1 MANKDTQ
8 RTSAES
14 YRDDR
19 KARLAQSAKKSQKKS
34 EKSKA
39 AAKIVKMV
47 VAIVLAVVVAG
58 GIVWKV
64 LDDTAA
70 IKKNTTVFSL
80 GDDIRVSEVEFTYYY
95 SQYLNNIYSYAQQ
108 YAMYGMNIGIDPTKS
123 PDEQNYGTDADGKE
137 MLLSDYLKNE
147 TISALQSYKILY
159 AEAIKAG
166 YKLTDDE
173 QKSIDDQV
181 EELRNTAAENK
192 YSLNAYLKA
201 SYGKG
206 INEKFLRKQLE
217 MQNIVSRYQS
227 DTSKKLTD
235 SYSAADIKAVYD
247 KDHSTYN
254 AVDAR
259 TLSFAI
265 ETLTAKDGET
275 SEQLAARQK
284 AAAAKVKAEAEAALK
299 ACTSEKAFL
308 EQAKKKN
315 SSTENYD
322 AESATALNEAAK
334 STITS
339 YVSED
344 AAKWAFDS
352 ARKAGDVKLFE
363 VGSDGNVTSYVIL
376 YINKG
381 SYAPMAS
388 NVRHILIS
396 FTDNASSSSEA
407 TDEQKKA
414 AKASADKIY
423 KEWQSGAKTEDSF
436 AALAKEKSKD
446 TGSAAD
452 GGLISGIT
460 SSANYVESFRNWA
473 TDSSRKVGDTGI
485 VAGMTVFQHGRPRK
499 SDYRKFRIGIVESEY
514 GYHIMYYSG
523 SDYAW
528 KSAIRSAKASE
539 DFEKQL
545 NELEGSD
552 EYKLNKKDK
561 NIDKA
566 VKDFLKTFK
575 QKLAMNNSTKTKS

>member
-108 YAMYGMNIGIDPTKS
+108 YARYGMNIGIDPTKS

-147 TISALQSYKILY
+147 TISALQTYKIIY

-247 KDHSTYN
+247 KDHSAYN

-299 ACTSEKAFL
+299 SCTSEKAFL

-363 VGSDGNVTSYVIL
+363 VGSDGNVSSYVIL

-396 FTDNASSSSEA
+396 FTDNTSSSSEA

-473 TDSSRKVGDTGI
+473 IDSSRKVGDT
-485 VAGMTVFQHGRPRK
+485 
-499 SDYRKFRIGIVESEY
+499 GIVESEY

-545 NELEGSD
+545 DELEGSD

-575 QKLAMNNSTKTKS
+575 QRLAMSNSTAKKSSH

>member
-159 AEAIKAG
+159 AEALKAG

-201 SYGKG
+201 IYGKG

-247 KDHSTYN
+247 KDHSAYN

-275 SEQLAARQK
+275 SEQLATRQK

-315 SSTENYD
+315 NSTENYD

-381 SYAPMAS
+381 NYAPMAS

-485 VAGMTVFQHGRPRK
+485 V
-499 SDYRKFRIGIVESEY
+499 ESEY

-528 KSAIRSAKASE
+528 KSAIRSTKASE

-545 NELEGSD
+545 DELEGSD

>member
-147 TISALQSYKILY
+147 TISALQTYKIIY

-192 YSLNAYLKA
+192 NSLNAYLKA

-247 KDHSTYN
+247 KDHSAYN

-299 ACTSEKAFL
+299 SCTSEKAFL

-363 VGSDGNVTSYVIL
+363 VGSDGNVSSYVIL

-485 VAGMTVFQHGRPRK
+485 V
-499 SDYRKFRIGIVESEY
+499 ESEY

-545 NELEGSD
+545 DELEGSD

-575 QKLAMNNSTKTKS
+575 QRLAMNNSTKTKS

>member
-485 VAGMTVFQHGRPRK
+485 V
-499 SDYRKFRIGIVESEY
+499 ESTY
-514 GYHIMYYSG
+514 GYHVMYFSG
-523 SDYAW
+523 FGTNYRMKLVEDEQRGNVYTDWLTATTEN
-528 KSAIRSAKASE
+528 ASYE
-539 DFEKQL
+539 TVASGMRF
-545 NELEGSD
+545 
-552 EYKLNKKDK
+552 
-561 NIDKA
+561 
-566 VKDFLKTFK
+566 V
-575 QKLAMNNSTKTKS
+575 TK

>member
-58 GIVWKV
+58 GIVWKI
-64 LDDTAA
+64 LDDTAV
-70 IKKNTTVFSL
+70 IKKNTTVFSV

-108 YAMYGMNIGIDPTKS
+108 YAMYGMDFGIDSTKS
-123 PDEQNYGTDADGKE
+123 PDEQNYGTDADGKD
-137 MLLSDYLKNE
+137 MLLSDYIKDE

-159 AEAIKAG
+159 AEALKAG

-173 QKSIDDQV
+173 QKSIDDQI
-181 EELRNTAAENK
+181 EELRNTAAEDN

-206 INEKFLRKQLE
+206 VNEKFMRKQLE
-217 MQNIVSRYQS
+217 MQNIVTRYQN
-227 DTSKKLTD
+227 DTSTSLTN
-235 SYSAADIKAVYD
+235 SYSDADIKAVYD
-247 KDHSTYN
+247 ADPSAYN

-265 ETLTAKDGET
+265 ETLTAKDGE
-275 SEQLAARQK
+275 SDEQLATRQK

-308 EQAKKKN
+308 EQAQKKN
-315 SSTENYD
+315 SSTEDYD
-322 AESATALNEAAK
+322 AESATALTEAAK
-334 STITS
+334 STLTS

-352 ARKAGDVKLFE
+352 ARKSGDVKLFE

-376 YINKG
+376 YISKG
-381 SYAPMAS
+381 SYAPMAA

-396 FTDNASSSSEA
+396 FTDDTSSSSEA

-414 AKASADKIY
+414 AKASAEEIY
-423 KEWQSGAKTEDSF
+423 KQWQSGAKTEDSF

-460 SSANYVESFRNWA
+460 ANSNYVESFRNWA

-485 VAGMTVFQHGRPRK
+485 
-499 SDYRKFRIGIVESEY
+499 IESEY
-514 GYHIMYYSG
+514 GYHIMFYSG
-523 SDYAW
+523 KDYAW
-528 KSAIRSAKASE
+528 KSTIRSTKSSE
-539 DFEKQL
+539 DFEKKL
-545 NELEGSD
+545 TELEGSD
-552 EYKLNKKDK
+552 EYKLEKNDKKL
-561 NIDKA
+561 DKA
-566 VKDFLKTFK
+566 LKSYLKSFK
-575 QKLAMNNSTKTKS
+575 QRLAMSNSTANKSSY

>member
-123 PDEQNYGTDADGKE
+123 PDEQNYGTDADGNDV
-137 MLLSDYLKNE
+137 LLSDYIKDE

-159 AEAIKAG
+159 AEALKAG

-217 MQNIVSRYQS
+217 MQTIVTRYQS
-227 DTSKKLTD
+227 DTSTNLTN
-235 SYSAADIKAVYD
+235 SYSESDIKAVYD
-247 KDHSTYN
+247 ADPSAYN

-265 ETLTAKDGET
+265 ETLTAKDGE
-275 SEQLAARQK
+275 SDEQLATRQK

-315 SSTENYD
+315 SSTEDYD
-322 AESATALNEAAK
+322 AESATALTEAAK
-334 STITS
+334 STLIS

-352 ARKAGDVKLFE
+352 ARKSGDVKLFE

-381 SYAPMAS
+381 SYAPMAA

-396 FTDNASSSSEA
+396 FTDDTSSSSEA

-414 AKASADKIY
+414 AKASAEEIY
-423 KEWQSGAKTEDSF
+423 KQWQSGAKTEDSF

-460 SSANYVESFRNWA
+460 ANSNYVESFRNWA
-473 TDSSRKVGDTGI
+473 TDSSRKAGDTGI
-485 VAGMTVFQHGRPRK
+485 
-499 SDYRKFRIGIVESEY
+499 IESEY
-514 GYHIMYYSG
+514 GYHIMFYSG
-523 SDYAW
+523 KDYAW
-528 KSAIRSAKASE
+528 KSTIRSTKSSE
-539 DFEKQL
+539 DFEKKL
-545 NELEGSD
+545 TELEGSD
-552 EYKLNKKDK
+552 EYKLKKNDK
-561 NIDKA
+561 KIDKA
-566 VKDFLKTFK
+566 LKSYLKSFK
-575 QKLAMNNSTKTKS
+575 QRLAMSNSSK

>member
-147 TISALQSYKILY
+147 TISALQTYKIIY

-247 KDHSTYN
+247 KDHSAYN

-299 ACTSEKAFL
+299 SCTSEKAFL

-363 VGSDGNVTSYVIL
+363 VGSDGNVSSYVIL

-460 SSANYVESFRNWA
+460 SSANYVETFRNWA
-473 TDSSRKVGDTGI
+473 TDSSRKVGDT
-485 VAGMTVFQHGRPRK
+485 
-499 SDYRKFRIGIVESEY
+499 GIVESEY

-545 NELEGSD
+545 DELEGSD

-575 QKLAMNNSTKTKS
+575 QRLAMNNSTKTKS

>member
-1 MANKDTQ
+1 MEGSRRYGRYQEEYN
-8 RTSAES
+8 R
-14 YRDDR
+14 
-19 KARLAQSAKKSQKKS
+19 
-34 EKSKA
+34 
-39 AAKIVKMV
+39 
-47 VAIVLAVVVAG
+47 VLFG
-58 GIVWKV
+58 
-64 LDDTAA
+64 
-70 IKKNTTVFSL
+70 
-80 GDDIRVSEVEFTYYY
+80 RRYPVSEVEFTYYY

-108 YAMYGMNIGIDPTKS
+108 YATYGMDFGIDPTKS

-147 TISALQSYKILY
+147 TISALQTYKILY

-217 MQNIVSRYQS
+217 MQNIVLRYQS

-247 KDHSTYN
+247 KDHSAYN

-259 TLSFAI
+259 TLSFSV

-284 AAAAKVKAEAEAALK
+284 AAAAKVKKEAEKALS
-299 ACTSEKAFL
+299 ACTGEKAFL

-363 VGSDGNVTSYVIL
+363 VGSNGNVSSYVIL

-460 SSANYVESFRNWA
+460 SSADYVESFRNWA

-485 VAGMTVFQHGRPRK
+485 VK
-499 SDYRKFRIGIVESEY
+499 SKY

-528 KSAIRSAKASE
+528 KSAIRSAKAKE

-575 QKLAMNNSTKTKS
+575 QRLAMSNSTKTRS

>member
-1 MANKDTQ
+1 
-8 RTSAES
+8 
-14 YRDDR
+14 
-19 KARLAQSAKKSQKKS
+19 
-34 EKSKA
+34 
-39 AAKIVKMV
+39 
-47 VAIVLAVVVAG
+47 
-58 GIVWKV
+58 
-64 LDDTAA
+64 
-70 IKKNTTVFSL
+70 
-80 GDDIRVSEVEFTYYY
+80 
-95 SQYLNNIYSYAQQ
+95 
-108 YAMYGMNIGIDPTKS
+108 
-123 PDEQNYGTDADGKE
+123 

-147 TISALQSYKILY
+147 TISALQTYKILY

-227 DTSKKLTD
+227 DTAKKLTD

-247 KDHSTYN
+247 KDHSAYN

-363 VGSDGNVTSYVIL
+363 VGSDGNASSYVIL

-407 TDEQKKA
+407 TDEQKKV

-485 VAGMTVFQHGRPRK
+485 V
-499 SDYRKFRIGIVESEY
+499 ESEY

-528 KSAIRSAKASE
+528 KSAIRSTKASE

-545 NELEGSD
+545 DELEGSD

-575 QKLAMNNSTKTKS
+575 QRLAMSNSTAKKSSH

>member
-123 PDEQNYGTDADGKE
+123 PDEQNYGTDADGNDV
-137 MLLSDYLKNE
+137 LLSNYIKDE

-159 AEAIKAG
+159 AEALKAG

-217 MQNIVSRYQS
+217 MQTIVTRYQS
-227 DTSKKLTD
+227 DTSTNLTN
-235 SYSAADIKAVYD
+235 SYSDADIKAVYD
-247 KDHSTYN
+247 ADPSAYN

-265 ETLTAKDGET
+265 ETLTAKDGE
-275 SEQLAARQK
+275 SDEQLATRQK

-315 SSTENYD
+315 SSTEDYD
-322 AESATALNEAAK
+322 AESATALTEAAK
-334 STITS
+334 STLIS

-352 ARKAGDVKLFE
+352 ARKSGDVKLFE

-381 SYAPMAS
+381 SYAPMAA

-396 FTDNASSSSEA
+396 FTDDTSSSSEA

-414 AKASADKIY
+414 AKASAEEIY
-423 KEWQSGAKTEDSF
+423 KQWQSGAKTEDSF

-460 SSANYVESFRNWA
+460 ADSNYVESFRNWA
-473 TDSSRKVGDTGI
+473 TDSSRKAGDTGI
-485 VAGMTVFQHGRPRK
+485 
-499 SDYRKFRIGIVESEY
+499 IESEY
-514 GYHIMYYSG
+514 GYHIMFYSG
-523 SDYAW
+523 KDYAW
-528 KSAIRSAKASE
+528 KSTIRSTKSSE
-539 DFEKQL
+539 DFEKKL
-545 NELEGSD
+545 TELEGSD
-552 EYKLNKKDK
+552 EYKLKKNDK
-561 NIDKA
+561 KIDKA
-566 VKDFLKTFK
+566 LKSYLKSFK
-575 QKLAMNNSTKTKS
+575 QRLAMSNSSK

>member
-159 AEAIKAG
+159 AEALKAG

-247 KDHSTYN
+247 KDHSAYN

-284 AAAAKVKAEAEAALK
+284 AAAAKVKSEAEAALK
-299 ACTSEKAFL
+299 ACTGEKAFL

-485 VAGMTVFQHGRPRK
+485 V
-499 SDYRKFRIGIVESEY
+499 ESEY
-514 GYHIMYYSG
+514 GYHIMFYSG

-528 KSAIRSAKASE
+528 KSAIRSTKASE

-575 QKLAMNNSTKTKS
+575 QRLAMNNSTKTKS

>member
-39 AAKIVKMV
+39 AAKIAKMV

-123 PDEQNYGTDADGKE
+123 PDEQNYGTDADGNDV
-137 MLLSDYLKNE
+137 LLSDYIKDE

-159 AEAIKAG
+159 AEALKAG

-217 MQNIVSRYQS
+217 MQTIVTRYQS
-227 DTSKKLTD
+227 DTSTNLTN
-235 SYSAADIKAVYD
+235 SYSESDIKAVYD
-247 KDHSTYN
+247 ADPSAYN

-265 ETLTAKDGET
+265 ETLTAKDGE
-275 SEQLAARQK
+275 SDEQLATRQK

-315 SSTENYD
+315 SSTEDYD
-322 AESATALNEAAK
+322 AESATALTEAAK
-334 STITS
+334 STLIS

-352 ARKAGDVKLFE
+352 ARKSGDVKLFE
-363 VGSDGNVTSYVIL
+363 VGSDGNVSSYVIL

-381 SYAPMAS
+381 SYAPMAA

-396 FTDNASSSSEA
+396 FTDDTSSSSEA

-414 AKASADKIY
+414 AKASAEEIY
-423 KEWQSGAKTEDSF
+423 KQWQSGAKTEDSF

-460 SSANYVESFRNWA
+460 ANSNYVESFRNWA
-473 TDSSRKVGDTGI
+473 TDSSRKAGDTGI
-485 VAGMTVFQHGRPRK
+485 
-499 SDYRKFRIGIVESEY
+499 IESEY
-514 GYHIMYYSG
+514 GYHIMFYSG
-523 SDYAW
+523 KDYAW
-528 KSAIRSAKASE
+528 KSTIRSTKSSE
-539 DFEKQL
+539 DFEKKL
-545 NELEGSD
+545 TELEGSD
-552 EYKLNKKDK
+552 EYKLKKNDK
-561 NIDKA
+561 KIDKA
-566 VKDFLKTFK
+566 LKSYLKSFK
-575 QKLAMNNSTKTKS
+575 QRLAMSNSSK

>member
-108 YAMYGMNIGIDPTKS
+108 YAMYGMNIGIDSTKS

-147 TISALQSYKILY
+147 TISALQTYKILY

-247 KDHSTYN
+247 KDHSAYN

-363 VGSDGNVTSYVIL
+363 VGSDGNVSSYVIL

-485 VAGMTVFQHGRPRK
+485 V
-499 SDYRKFRIGIVESEY
+499 ESEY

-528 KSAIRSAKASE
+528 KSAIRSTKASE

-545 NELEGSD
+545 DELEGSD

-575 QKLAMNNSTKTKS
+575 QRLAMSNSTAKKSSH

>member
-147 TISALQSYKILY
+147 TISALQTYKILY

-247 KDHSTYN
+247 KDHSAYN

-275 SEQLAARQK
+275 SEQLATRQK

-363 VGSDGNVTSYVIL
+363 VGSDGNVSSYVIL

-381 SYAPMAS
+381 SYTPMAS

-485 VAGMTVFQHGRPRK
+485 V
-499 SDYRKFRIGIVESEY
+499 ESEY

-575 QKLAMNNSTKTKS
+575 QRLAMNNSTKTKS

>member
-147 TISALQSYKILY
+147 TISALQTYKILY

-247 KDHSTYN
+247 KDHSAYN

-259 TLSFAI
+259 TLSFSV

-284 AAAAKVKAEAEAALK
+284 AAAAKVKSEAEAALK

-363 VGSDGNVTSYVIL
+363 VGSNGNVSSYVIL

-485 VAGMTVFQHGRPRK
+485 V
-499 SDYRKFRIGIVESEY
+499 ESEY

-528 KSAIRSAKASE
+528 KSAIRSTKASE

-545 NELEGSD
+545 DELEGSD

-575 QKLAMNNSTKTKS
+575 QRLAMNNSTKTKS

>member
-80 GDDIRVSEVEFTYYY
+80 GNDIRVSEVEFTYYY

-147 TISALQSYKILY
+147 TISALQTYKILY

-217 MQNIVSRYQS
+217 MQNIVLRYQS
-227 DTSKKLTD
+227 DTSKKLID

-247 KDHSTYN
+247 KDYSAYN

-275 SEQLAARQK
+275 AEQLAARQK
-284 AAAAKVKAEAEAALK
+284 AAAAKVKSEAEAALK

-485 VAGMTVFQHGRPRK
+485 V
-499 SDYRKFRIGIVESEY
+499 ESEY

-545 NELEGSD
+545 DELEGSD

-575 QKLAMNNSTKTKS
+575 QRLAMSNSTAKKSSY

>member
-147 TISALQSYKILY
+147 TISALQTYKIIY

-247 KDHSTYN
+247 KDHSAYN

-284 AAAAKVKAEAEAALK
+284 GAAAKVKAEAEAALK
-299 ACTSEKAFL
+299 SCTSEKAFL

-363 VGSDGNVTSYVIL
+363 VGSDGNVSSYVIL

-485 VAGMTVFQHGRPRK
+485 V
-499 SDYRKFRIGIVESEY
+499 ESEY

-545 NELEGSD
+545 DELEGSD

-575 QKLAMNNSTKTKS
+575 QRLAMNNSTKTKS

>member
-147 TISALQSYKILY
+147 TISALQTYKILY

-247 KDHSTYN
+247 KDHSAYN

-363 VGSDGNVTSYVIL
+363 VGSDGNVSSYVIL

-485 VAGMTVFQHGRPRK
+485 V
-499 SDYRKFRIGIVESEY
+499 ESEY

-545 NELEGSD
+545 DKLEGSD

-575 QKLAMNNSTKTKS
+575 QRLAMNNSTKTKR

>member
-1 MANKDTQ
+1 MANKHTQ

-247 KDHSTYN
+247 KDHSAYN

-284 AAAAKVKAEAEAALK
+284 AAAAKVKTEAEAALK

-485 VAGMTVFQHGRPRK
+485 V
-499 SDYRKFRIGIVESEY
+499 ESEY

-575 QKLAMNNSTKTKS
+575 QRLAMSNSTAKKSSY

>member
-147 TISALQSYKILY
+147 TISALQTYKIIY

-247 KDHSTYN
+247 KDHSAYN

-265 ETLTAKDGET
+265 ETLTAKAGET

-299 ACTSEKAFL
+299 SCTSEKAFL

-363 VGSDGNVTSYVIL
+363 VGSDGNVSSYVIL

-388 NVRHILIS
+388 NVRLILIS

-485 VAGMTVFQHGRPRK
+485 V
-499 SDYRKFRIGIVESEY
+499 ESEY

-545 NELEGSD
+545 DELEGSD

-575 QKLAMNNSTKTKS
+575 QRLAMNNSTKTKS

>member
-80 GDDIRVSEVEFTYYY
+80 GNDIRVSEVEFTYYY

-147 TISALQSYKILY
+147 TISALQTYKILY

-227 DTSKKLTD
+227 DTSKKLID

-247 KDHSTYN
+247 KDYSAYN

-275 SEQLAARQK
+275 AEQLAARQK
-284 AAAAKVKAEAEAALK
+284 AAAAKVKSEAEAALK

-485 VAGMTVFQHGRPRK
+485 V
-499 SDYRKFRIGIVESEY
+499 ESEY

-545 NELEGSD
+545 DELEGSD

-575 QKLAMNNSTKTKS
+575 QRLAMSNSTAKKSSY

>member
-108 YAMYGMNIGIDPTKS
+108 YARYGMNIGIDPTKS

-147 TISALQSYKILY
+147 TISALQTYKILY

-201 SYGKG
+201 SYGNG

-227 DTSKKLTD
+227 DTAKKLTD

-247 KDHSTYN
+247 KDHSAYN

-363 VGSDGNVTSYVIL
+363 VGSDGNVSSYVIL

-485 VAGMTVFQHGRPRK
+485 V
-499 SDYRKFRIGIVESEY
+499 ESEY

-545 NELEGSD
+545 DKLEGSD

-575 QKLAMNNSTKTKS
+575 QRLAMSNSTAKKSSH

>member
-485 VAGMTVFQHGRPRK
+485 V
-499 SDYRKFRIGIVESEY
+499 ESEY
-514 GYHIMYYSG
+514 GYHIMYYSC

>member
-108 YAMYGMNIGIDPTKS
+108 YARYGMNIGIDPTKS

-147 TISALQSYKILY
+147 TISALQTYKILY

-247 KDHSTYN
+247 KDHSAYN

-363 VGSDGNVTSYVIL
+363 VGSDGNVSSYVIL

-473 TDSSRKVGDTGI
+473 TDSGRKVGDT
-485 VAGMTVFQHGRPRK
+485 
-499 SDYRKFRIGIVESEY
+499 GIVESEY

-528 KSAIRSAKASE
+528 KSAIRSTKASE

-575 QKLAMNNSTKTKS
+575 QRLAMSNSTAKKSSH

>member
-147 TISALQSYKILY
+147 TISALQTYKILY

-247 KDHSTYN
+247 KDHSAYN

-363 VGSDGNVTSYVIL
+363 VGSDGNVSSYVIL

-485 VAGMTVFQHGRPRK
+485 V
-499 SDYRKFRIGIVESEY
+499 ESEY

-566 VKDFLKTFK
+566 FKDFLKTFK
-575 QKLAMNNSTKTKS
+575 QRLAMNNSTKTKS

>member
-108 YAMYGMNIGIDPTKS
+108 YATYGMNIGIDPTKS

-147 TISALQSYKILY
+147 TISALQTYKILY

-247 KDHSTYN
+247 KDHSAYN

-299 ACTSEKAFL
+299 SCTSEKAFL

-363 VGSDGNVTSYVIL
+363 VGSDGNVSSYVIL

-485 VAGMTVFQHGRPRK
+485 V
-499 SDYRKFRIGIVESEY
+499 ESEY

-545 NELEGSD
+545 DELEGSD

-575 QKLAMNNSTKTKS
+575 QRLAMNNSTKTKS

>member
-39 AAKIVKMV
+39 AAKIVKMI

-64 LDDTAA
+64 LDDTAV

-108 YAMYGMNIGIDPTKS
+108 YAMYGYNIGIDSTKS
-123 PDEQNYGTDADGKE
+123 PDEQTYGTDADGKD
-137 MLLSDYLKNE
+137 MLLSDYIKDE

-159 AEAIKAG
+159 AEALKAG
-166 YKLTDDE
+166 YKLTEDE

-181 EELRNTAAENK
+181 EELRNTAAENN

-227 DTSKKLTD
+227 DTSTDLTN
-235 SYSAADIKAVYD
+235 SYSDADIKAVYD
-247 KDHSTYN
+247 ADPGAYN

-265 ETLTAKDGET
+265 ETLTANDGE
-275 SEQLAARQK
+275 SDEQLATRQK

-315 SSTENYD
+315 SSTEDYD
-322 AESATALNEAAK
+322 AESATALTEAAK

-352 ARKAGDVKLFE
+352 ARKSGDVKLFE

-396 FTDNASSSSEA
+396 FTDDTSSTSEA
-407 TDEQKKA
+407 TDEQKAA
-414 AKASADKIY
+414 AKTSAEEIY
-423 KEWQSGAKTEDSF
+423 KQWQSGAKTEDSF

-460 SSANYVESFRNWA
+460 ANSNYVETFRNWA

-485 VAGMTVFQHGRPRK
+485 
-499 SDYRKFRIGIVESEY
+499 IESEY
-514 GYHIMYYSG
+514 GYHIMFYSG
-523 SDYAW
+523 KDYAW
-528 KSAIRSAKASE
+528 KSTIRSTKSSE
-539 DFEKQL
+539 DFEKKL
-545 NELEGSD
+545 TELEGSD
-552 EYKLNKKDK
+552 EYKLTKNDKKL
-561 NIDKA
+561 DKA
-566 VKDFLKTFK
+566 LKSYLKTFK
-575 QKLAMNNSTKTKS
+575 QRLAMSNSTSKKSSSY

>member
-108 YAMYGMNIGIDPTKS
+108 YARYGMNIGIDPTKS

-147 TISALQSYKILY
+147 TISALQTYKILY

-247 KDHSTYN
+247 KDHSAYN

-259 TLSFAI
+259 TLSFAV

-363 VGSDGNVTSYVIL
+363 VGSDGNVSSYVIL

-485 VAGMTVFQHGRPRK
+485 V
-499 SDYRKFRIGIVESEY
+499 ESEY

-545 NELEGSD
+545 DELEGSD

-561 NIDKA
+561 NIDKT

-575 QKLAMNNSTKTKS
+575 QRLAMSNSTAKKSSH

>member
-108 YAMYGMNIGIDPTKS
+108 YATYGMDFGIDPTKS

-147 TISALQSYKILY
+147 TISALQTYKILY

-247 KDHSTYN
+247 KDHSAYN

-259 TLSFAI
+259 TLSFSV

-284 AAAAKVKAEAEAALK
+284 AATAKVKKEAEKALS

-363 VGSDGNVTSYVIL
+363 VGSNGNVSSYVIL
-376 YINKG
+376 YISKG

-485 VAGMTVFQHGRPRK
+485 V
-499 SDYRKFRIGIVESEY
+499 ESEY

-528 KSAIRSAKASE
+528 KSAIRSAKAKE

-575 QKLAMNNSTKTKS
+575 QRLAMSNSTKTRS

>member
-147 TISALQSYKILY
+147 TISALQTYKILY

-247 KDHSTYN
+247 KDHSAYN

-284 AAAAKVKAEAEAALK
+284 AAAAKVKSEAEAALK

-363 VGSDGNVTSYVIL
+363 VGSDGNVSSYVIL

-485 VAGMTVFQHGRPRK
+485 V
-499 SDYRKFRIGIVESEY
+499 ESEY

-575 QKLAMNNSTKTKS
+575 QRLAMNNSTKTKS

>member
-108 YAMYGMNIGIDPTKS
+108 YARYGMNIGIDPTKS

-147 TISALQSYKILY
+147 TISALQTYKILY

-192 YSLNAYLKA
+192 YSLNAYLNA

-247 KDHSTYN
+247 KDHSAYN

-363 VGSDGNVTSYVIL
+363 VGSDGNVSSYVIL

-414 AKASADKIY
+414 AKASTDKIY

-485 VAGMTVFQHGRPRK
+485 V
-499 SDYRKFRIGIVESEY
+499 ESEY

-528 KSAIRSAKASE
+528 KSAIRSTKASE

-545 NELEGSD
+545 DELEGSD

-575 QKLAMNNSTKTKS
+575 QRLAMSNSTAKKSSH

>member
-80 GDDIRVSEVEFTYYY
+80 GNDIRVSEVEFTYYY

-147 TISALQSYKILY
+147 TISALQTYKILY

-227 DTSKKLTD
+227 DTSKKLID

-247 KDHSTYN
+247 KDYSAYN

-275 SEQLAARQK
+275 AEQLAARQK
-284 AAAAKVKAEAEAALK
+284 AAAAKVKSEAEAALK

-452 GGLISGIT
+452 GGLIRGIT

-473 TDSSRKVGDTGI
+473 TDSSRKVGDT
-485 VAGMTVFQHGRPRK
+485 
-499 SDYRKFRIGIVESEY
+499 GIVESEY

-545 NELEGSD
+545 DELEGSD

-575 QKLAMNNSTKTKS
+575 QRLAMSNSTAKKSSY

>member
-1 MANKDTQ
+1 
-8 RTSAES
+8 
-14 YRDDR
+14 
-19 KARLAQSAKKSQKKS
+19 
-34 EKSKA
+34 
-39 AAKIVKMV
+39 MV

-80 GDDIRVSEVEFTYYY
+80 GDDIRISEVEFTYYY

-147 TISALQSYKILY
+147 TISALQTYKIIY

-247 KDHSTYN
+247 KDHSAYN

-299 ACTSEKAFL
+299 SCTSEKAFL

-363 VGSDGNVTSYVIL
+363 VGSDGNVSSYVIL

-485 VAGMTVFQHGRPRK
+485 V
-499 SDYRKFRIGIVESEY
+499 ESEY

-545 NELEGSD
+545 DELEGSD

-575 QKLAMNNSTKTKS
+575 QRLAMNNSTKTKS

>member
-108 YAMYGMNIGIDPTKS
+108 YARYGMNIGIDPTKS

-147 TISALQSYKILY
+147 TISALQTYKIIY

-247 KDHSTYN
+247 KDHSAYN

-299 ACTSEKAFL
+299 SCTSEKAFL

-363 VGSDGNVTSYVIL
+363 VGSDGNVSSYVIL

-485 VAGMTVFQHGRPRK
+485 V
-499 SDYRKFRIGIVESEY
+499 ESEY

-545 NELEGSD
+545 DELEGSD

-575 QKLAMNNSTKTKS
+575 QRLAMNNSTKTKS

>member
-147 TISALQSYKILY
+147 TISALQTYKILY

-247 KDHSTYN
+247 KDHSAYN

-275 SEQLAARQK
+275 SEQLATRQK

-363 VGSDGNVTSYVIL
+363 VGSDGNVSSYVIL

-381 SYAPMAS
+381 SYAPIAS

-473 TDSSRKVGDTGI
+473 TDSSRNVGDT
-485 VAGMTVFQHGRPRK
+485 
-499 SDYRKFRIGIVESEY
+499 GIVESEY

-575 QKLAMNNSTKTKS
+575 QRLAMNNSTKTKS